1 MATKTAMIRARV
13 EPDLKDDAEN
23 ILKKLGLKPSQAITL
38 FYKQV
43 VLNKKVPF
51 EISLSLKKEKKVT
64 AKVNFL

>member
-13 EPDLKDDAEN
+13 EPELKDAAEN

>member
-51 EISLSLKKEKKVT
+51 EISLSLKNGKKG
-64 AKVNFL
+64 NS